1 MTIGTFFIHVF
12 GFFLQ
17 TYPIVILS
25 FVSFSQEELLF
36 PRKKLYLFL
45 FFGLSVISLCFASL
59 CNRYI
64 LPSQPDAI
72 ALFSNAYMMSFIL
85 AYTAV
90 FFFVLRTD
98 TLKKIL
104 VLVLLIHYAA
114 ILYIIVSSFAG
125 LTMAETPPDDV
136 VPFVYNGQDILINL
150 ALVIFA
156 TPMVYLFLQRV
167 VRPCLPF
174 MENRILRRGC
184 LYLLASLFLFGVCV
198 FSLSSF
204 FYFHGLSDSA
214 AFFFLLAFILTDVMI
229 YFMFFT
235 EARLFQIN
243 QKLEDQLRSFD
254 ENYRKI
260 SANIAEARRARHD
273 LRHHLNII
281 STLHQN
287 KKDAELTEYLQRYK
301 VFTEKLDQTFLSGY
315 PALDDLLGFYIQHA
329 REEDIL
335 VDANIQPIHKN
346 LGFDIIDLTVLIGNI
361 MENAMDAC
369 RLVSQKPYIRIWLR
383 LSESA
388 LLMKIENSCLTD
400 GNTNQDYTD
409 GREFL
414 STKHTSMHG
423 QGLKS
428 IRYVTEK
435 YGGSAEFR
443 KNDGVFSVRIVLNIP

>member
-1 MTIGTFFIHVF
+1 M
-12 GFFLQ
+12 
-17 TYPIVILS
+17 
-25 FVSFSQEELLF
+25 
-36 PRKKLYLFL
+36 
-45 FFGLSVISLCFASL
+45 
-59 CNRYI
+59 
-64 LPSQPDAI
+64 
-72 ALFSNAYMMSFIL
+72 
-85 AYTAV
+85 
-90 FFFVLRTD
+90 
-98 TLKKIL
+98 
-104 VLVLLIHYAA
+104 
-114 ILYIIVSSFAG
+114 
-125 LTMAETPPDDV
+125 
-136 VPFVYNGQDILINL
+136 
-150 ALVIFA
+150 
-156 TPMVYLFLQRV
+156 
-167 VRPCLPF
+167 
-174 MENRILRRGC
+174 
-184 LYLLASLFLFGVCV
+184 CV
-198 FSLSSF
+198 FLLTSF
-204 FYFHGLSDSA
+204 FYFNGISDSA
-214 AFFFLLAFILTDVMI
+214 TFFFLLAFILTDVMI

-301 VFTEKLDQTFLSGY
+301 VFTEKLDQTLLSGY

-428 IRYVTEK
+428 IRHVTEK
-435 YGGSAEFR
+435 YGWSAEFR